1 MKLAARDADAFL
13 RSPGKAAGALIYGT
27 DAGQVRQRVA
37 VLAEAWLGPN
47 ADAMAKM
54 EFAAEQIHGDA
65 ALLADELAAMSL
77 MADKR
82 VILLRD
88 AEDDHLEAITEAL
101 ARRSPSNFLIAYS
114 TESLAGSKLR
124 TFAEKSPELGCV
136 PCYKDEGMN
145 LEAVIRDTLRGYGL
159 RANTDVIRYLATQLS
174 GDRQIILN
182 ELEKLSLYV
191 GDEAEEITLDDAMAA
206 TAENN
211 DRSLDDLYHA
221 IATGN
226 VAVLCRLSDRLLAEG
241 QVGVVL
247 VRGAMRYFAR
257 LEQLAAAR
265 AGGLSLDAAI
275 EALRPPVFFKA
286 KPALKQAGARWSA
299 AHCADAL
306 AMLQLLELDSKRY
319 SDQIEARLGHG
330 FMQIAALPQQGRKAA

>member
-1 MKLAARDADAFL
+1 MKIGAREADQFL

-37 VLAEAWLGPN
+37 MLAESWLGPN
-47 ADAMAKM
+47 ADAMATM
-54 EFAAEQIHGDA
+54 ELSAEQVKDEP

-88 AEDDHLEAITEAL
+88 ADDPHLEAVEDAL
-101 ARRSPSNFLIAYS
+101 ATRAPNNFLILYS
-114 TESLAGSKLR
+114 SESLSKSKLR
-124 TFAEKSPELGCV
+124 TFAEKAPDIGCV

-159 RANTDVIRYLATQLS
+159 RANTDVIRYLAAQLN

-191 GDEAEEITLDDAMAA
+191 GDEVEDVTLEDAQAA
-206 TAENN
+206 VGENN
-211 DRSLDDLYHA
+211 DRSLDDLCHA
-221 IATGN
+221 IAVGN
-226 VAVLCRLSDRLLAEG
+226 IATLCRLSDRLIAEG
-241 QVGVVL
+241 NVGVVL
-247 VRGAMRYFAR
+247 VRGLMRYFAR
-257 LEQLAAAR
+257 LEDISRAR
-265 AGGLSLDAAI
+265 AQGQSLDAAI

-286 KPALKQAGARWSA
+286 KPLLKQAAARWTLA
-299 AHCADAL
+299 TCADAL

-319 SDQIEARLGHG
+319 SDQIETRLGHG
-330 FMQIAALPQQGRKAA
+330 FMAIAALPGARKAA